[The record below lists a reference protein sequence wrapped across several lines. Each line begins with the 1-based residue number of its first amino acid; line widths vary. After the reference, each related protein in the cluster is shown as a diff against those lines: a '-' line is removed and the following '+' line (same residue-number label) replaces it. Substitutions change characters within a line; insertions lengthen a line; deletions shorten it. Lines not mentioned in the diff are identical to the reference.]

1 VRRGVVV
8 TPWVDTYRGTVFPWE
23 TDIVEHL
30 TVAYYFERFADA
42 TLGLLDGVGLGADYM
57 QVTRRG
63 CVTEDCYVRYMHE
76 LRVGD
81 ILHIQ
86 SAVIGVDETSL
97 RCGHRVFN
105 SATGVLC
112 ATMEQQTRHVEL
124 GTRTSA
130 PLPARSRRL
139 AEARVAPWDGP
150 ARETRWQPEGTDG
163 FLDSARDTVKPW
175 EIDVFGQSAF
185 PFYIHRFSGG
195 GIQLFAAFGM
205 TPAYMRDERR
215 GMSTFEFQ
223 LGFHRALRAG
233 EPVHVKTGLLH
244 VGSSS
249 IRILHRM
256 FNGRTGGLVATLDQF
271 GVHLDVDGRRPTPL
285 PDALRERARAILVRP
300 KGTTS

>member
-1 VRRGVVV
+1 MDHAA
-8 TPWVDTYRGTVFPWE
+8 WVDTYRGTVFPWE

-42 TLGLLDGVGLGADYM
+42 TLALLDALGLGAPYM
-57 QVTRRG
+57 AAERRG

-86 SAVIGVDETSL
+86 SAVTGVDETGL
-97 RCGHRVFN
+97 RLGHRVFN

-112 ATMEQQTRHVEL
+112 ATMEQQTLHVEL
-124 GTRTSA
+124 GDRTEA
-130 PLPARSRRL
+130 PLPSHQRRA
-139 AEARVAPWDGP
+139 AEARVVPWDGP
-150 ARETRWQPEGTDG
+150 ERETRWQPEGTDG

-175 EIDVFGQSAF
+175 ELDVFGQSAL

-195 GIQLFAAFGM
+195 GIQTFAAFGM
-205 TPAYMRDERR
+205 TPAYMREERR

-223 LGFHRALRAG
+223 LGFRGPLQAG
-233 EPVHVKTGLLH
+233 DPVHVKTGLLH
-244 VGSSS
+244 IGTSS

-256 FNGRTGGLVATLDQF
+256 FNGRSGRLVASLDQF
-271 GVHLDVDGRRPTPL
+271 GVHLDVEGRRPTPL
-285 PDALRERARAILVRP
+285 PDALRERARAILIRP
-300 KGTTS
+300 RGVTS